1 MSLKEEILYNLECA
15 RREDRELSGEELA
28 GKLGVSRM
36 AVCKA
41 VNTLR
46 EEGVEISSRR
56 GGGYRMA
63 RQDLLSEGRV
73 RAHLPGEC
81 MGLKLTVYGE
91 PDSTNKRAKLFA
103 EEGNFT
109 GEALFVA
116 DSQTA
121 GRGRLGRSFYSP
133 ASTGLYL
140 SYLFSSEAPLQTL
153 TAVTPYAAVS
163 VAKILER
170 YTEKKIL
177 IKWVNDL
184 YSEGRK
190 VCGILT
196 EALTS
201 LESGGDNR
209 VVVGIGINLNTEIF
223 PEELSEK
230 AGSLGCRPDRSIL
243 AAEIASQLHAFAREP
258 WKRTFMQEYTRR
270 SMVLGRRVVLDCWGA
285 RTEGVAV
292 GFDENGGLF
301 LDTGKGE
308 PELFTGGEISLR
320 LSGKE

>member
-1 MSLKEEILYNLECA
+1 MSLKEEILYSLECA
-15 RREDRELSGEELA
+15 RSEGRELSGEELA

-36 AVCKA
+36 AIWKA

-46 EEGVEISSRR
+46 EEGVEIFSRR
-56 GGGYRMA
+56 GGGYRMVG
-63 RQDLLSEGRV
+63 QDRLSEGRI

-81 MGLKLTVYGE
+81 AGLNIMVYGE
-91 PDSTNKRAKLFA
+91 TDSTNKRAKLFA
-103 EEGNFT
+103 EEENFK

-116 DSQTA
+116 DSQTE

-140 SYLFSSEAPLQTL
+140 SYLFSSDTPLQTL

-170 YTEKKIL
+170 CTEKKIL

-184 YSEGRK
+184 YCEKKK

-201 LESGGDNR
+201 LELGGENR

-230 AGSLGCRPDRSIL
+230 AGSLGCRPDRSVL
-243 AAEIASQLHAFAREP
+243 SAEIVSQLHAFAQKP
-258 WKRTFMQEYTRR
+258 WDRTFMQEYTGR
-270 SMVLGRRVVLDCWGA
+270 SMILGKRVVLDCWGTY
-285 RTEGVAV
+285 TEGVAV

-301 LDTGKGE
+301 LDVGKDE

-320 LSGKE
+320 FSERK

>member
-15 RREDRELSGEELA
+15 RREGRELSGEELA

-81 MGLKLTVYGE
+81 MGLKITVYGE
-91 PDSTNKRAKLFA
+91 TDSTNKRAKLFA

-140 SYLFSSEAPLQTL
+140 S
-153 TAVTPYAAVS
+153 
-163 VAKILER
+163 
-170 YTEKKIL
+170 
-177 IKWVNDL
+177 
-184 YSEGRK
+184 
-190 VCGILT
+190 
-196 EALTS
+196 
-201 LESGGDNR
+201 
-209 VVVGIGINLNTEIF
+209 
-223 PEELSEK
+223 
-230 AGSLGCRPDRSIL
+230 
-243 AAEIASQLHAFAREP
+243 
-258 WKRTFMQEYTRR
+258 
-270 SMVLGRRVVLDCWGA
+270 
-285 RTEGVAV
+285 
-292 GFDENGGLF
+292 
-301 LDTGKGE
+301 
-308 PELFTGGEISLR
+308 
-320 LSGKE
+320 